1 MRKAI
6 ALFTTQSGRRLVRN
20 ISSLENVS
28 SRREYLNTK
37 FHGTPSRL
45 GLNRSYCEIQG
56 SICWN
61 CQAKSEGKDQF
72 FCGKCGSLQ
81 DVNSKCDYFKLYS
94 LSNSFNLN
102 PTELTT
108 RFRQLQST
116 LHPDKYSNKSK
127 REQTNSLEWSSLV
140 NKAYKTL
147 SVPIDRGEYLLQQQG
162 ISIPEDNST
171 LDKEF
176 LMEMMEKN
184 EEVEEAT
191 KDNILELL
199 QTVQNELKEAA
210 VELEEI
216 FNQNDF
222 EKAKFLLIRMKYF
235 RSLEKNIKDKAVR
248 LGAVK

>member
-1 MRKAI
+1 M
-6 ALFTTQSGRRLVRN
+6 
-20 ISSLENVS
+20 
-28 SRREYLNTK
+28 
-37 FHGTPSRL
+37 
-45 GLNRSYCEIQG
+45 
-56 SICWN
+56 
-61 CQAKSEGKDQF
+61 
-72 FCGKCGSLQ
+72 
-81 DVNSKCDYFKLYS
+81 
-94 LSNSFNLN
+94 
-102 PTELTT
+102 
-108 RFRQLQST
+108 
-116 LHPDKYSNKSK
+116 
-127 REQTNSLEWSSLV
+127 
-140 NKAYKTL
+140 
-147 SVPIDRGEYLLQQQG
+147 PIDRGEYLLQQQG